1 MKMTLYTENAYV
13 TLGALTV
20 PEWHLKV
27 LKSIREADALMLI
40 TDDIIERVGTMQV
53 NDVTGFNEEYKAH
66 FLEILNDNKG
76 KYLLQTLDWFGDKRM
91 MRLVALIN
99 QGQTLDEAEATLKSE
114 RKPLIQPLAQ
124 AA

>member
-1 MKMTLYTENAYV
+1 MTLYTENAYV
-13 TLGALTV
+13 SLGVLAV
-20 PEWHLKV
+20 SQWHLKV

-40 TDDIIERVGTMQV
+40 TDDIITRVGTMQV

-66 FLEILNDNKG
+66 FLEILSDNKG
-76 KYLLQTLDWFGDKRM
+76 KYLLQTLDWFGDKRR

-99 QGQTLDEAEATLKSE
+99 QGQTLDEAEETLKSE
-114 RKPLIQPLAQ
+114 QKQLIQPLAQ